1 MGEKENLLQQNNRLE
16 LTIDKL
22 QESIEVLND
31 LTKEKEELNTKI
43 IILRSELDDKTY
55 QCDERKACI
64 DELMMKQN
72 VREKRDLKLAEIN
85 ATAIGALS
93 RERKR
98 LRDSNGSLK
107 SELTNANN
115 SLKELEDLLATKE
128 EEKNTVLSE
137 KTLLLSK
144 CAKFDQGSSL
154 MGKKMITYRSEKEGF
169 KNLEKN
175 NAILHV
181 KNKVLAEEKKL
192 STEKNDELNSKI
204 DRFEKLLKKKD
215 NELIVLEDNQH
226 KTLSKEALTQ
236 SRFIKLGKQLRIAE
250 EELVS
255 FKNLNKK
262 SLVKYNVLSEES
274 KLFDANIHVLQ
285 SELDHANES
294 LKEVKDAVIMKDEEM
309 KKIGNVCDRN
319 KTLIEEKESLELRLE
334 SLEFDREELL
344 VQLGLFR
351 QTQEES
357 HTMYESVITKMQ
369 EDNERIILFE
379 EKVDKIP
386 ENYTDKNLCERDQK
400 QDIQQELDSSK
411 FSVAELENTIN
422 EMRKEPLHDSKT
434 FLEAKDYQTALLDD
448 QKRLITDLQVSLA
461 KKDKLIDMETLHQ
474 SANKKVNI
482 KQTVSCLSHKDSN
495 DHMQTNAQIVQQTS
509 ECNKESSDNNN
520 IAGKLKPDQ
529 LEKELQTMNDKLN
542 SIQTEFDEK
551 IKENIFI
558 KNNLEKRLAEKDDD
572 ILVYCTELEA
582 LKPQFEENKAELSHL
597 TNQVETQ
604 RQESESKNST
614 LQILGASE
622 EEEESIDFMKKQ
634 LVTLAIALEKAEEQ
648 KADAME
654 QILTERKA
662 NAENFKRLGNS
673 VRRFYLTLDCGT
685 S

>member
-1 MGEKENLLQQNNRLE
+1 MGSPELSPHENKKVKDFITITKPTNYQKSTLSNCKEIESHSLDLKHSFKDSNMGQTFESEQHNEKNEISLVLEAYPNETRRVNPDINNDHFAINDISLTNNVKVESAGMDKKCINMVEKKIELDKNEGHLRKNTNGADIDTTNKDEHIVTTISPEGFAVNIDYEKLLKHEMMKRMLVERLVAEHDLTIKQLEKEKSQAINDMKNAEGIFLDQSNERELEIASLETVKLKITSDINNTASQLKGLKQENDEVMSKMSILCSKVEDINKEKENLLQQNNRLE

-85 ATAIGALS
+85 ATAIEALS
-93 RERKR
+93 REKKR

-154 MGKKMITYRSEKEGF
+154 MEKKMVTYRLEKEGF
-169 KNLEKN
+169 KNLKIN
-175 NAILHV
+175 NSNLHV
-181 KNKVLAEEKKL
+181 KNKILAEEKKSL
-192 STEKNDELNSKI
+192 TEKNDELNSKI

-262 SLVKYNVLSEES
+262 SLVKYNVLSEEN

-369 EDNERIILFE
+369 EDND
-379 EKVDKIP
+379 DK
-386 ENYTDKNLCERDQK
+386 
-400 QDIQQELDSSK
+400 
-411 FSVAELENTIN
+411 
-422 EMRKEPLHDSKT
+422 
-434 FLEAKDYQTALLDD
+434 
-448 QKRLITDLQVSLA
+448 
-461 KKDKLIDMETLHQ
+461 ETLCHEL
-474 SANKKVNI
+474 K
-482 KQTVSCLSHKDSN
+482 T
-495 DHMQTNAQIVQQTS
+495 
-509 ECNKESSDNNN
+509 
-520 IAGKLKPDQ
+520 KL
-529 LEKELQTMNDKLN
+529 
-542 SIQTEFDEK
+542 
-551 IKENIFI
+551 
-558 KNNLEKRLAEKDDD
+558 
-572 ILVYCTELEA
+572 
-582 LKPQFEENKAELSHL
+582 
-597 TNQVETQ
+597 
-604 RQESESKNST
+604 
-614 LQILGASE
+614 E
-622 EEEESIDFMKKQ
+622 EEEETTVNNEMNALKEFALKNEAISK
-634 LVTLAIALEKAEEQ
+634 LAEK
-648 KADAME
+648 
-654 QILTERKA
+654 
-662 NAENFKRLGNS
+662 N
-673 VRRFYLTLDCGT
+673 
-685 S
+685 

>member
-1 MGEKENLLQQNNRLE
+1 M
-16 LTIDKL
+16 
-22 QESIEVLND
+22 
-31 LTKEKEELNTKI
+31 
-43 IILRSELDDKTY
+43 
-55 QCDERKACI
+55 
-64 DELMMKQN
+64 
-72 VREKRDLKLAEIN
+72 
-85 ATAIGALS
+85 
-93 RERKR
+93 
-98 LRDSNGSLK
+98 
-107 SELTNANN
+107 
-115 SLKELEDLLATKE
+115 
-128 EEKNTVLSE
+128 
-137 KTLLLSK
+137 
-144 CAKFDQGSSL
+144 
-154 MGKKMITYRSEKEGF
+154 
-169 KNLEKN
+169 
-175 NAILHV
+175 
-181 KNKVLAEEKKL
+181 
-192 STEKNDELNSKI
+192 
-204 DRFEKLLKKKD
+204 
-215 NELIVLEDNQH
+215 
-226 KTLSKEALTQ
+226 
-236 SRFIKLGKQLRIAE
+236 
-250 EELVS
+250 
-255 FKNLNKK
+255 
-262 SLVKYNVLSEES
+262 
-274 KLFDANIHVLQ
+274 
-285 SELDHANES
+285 
-294 LKEVKDAVIMKDEEM
+294 
-309 KKIGNVCDRN
+309 
-319 KTLIEEKESLELRLE
+319 RLE
-334 SLEFDREELL
+334 SLEFDRDELL

-357 HTMYESVITKMQ
+357 QTMYESVITKMQ
-369 EDNERIILFE
+369 EDNDDKETLCHELKTKLEEEEETTVNNEMNALKEFALKNEAISKLAEKNSTLDDKTTTLMQTIKEKSERIILLE
-379 EKVDKIP
+379 EKVDKIS

-411 FSVAELENTIN
+411 CSVAELENTIN
-422 EMRKEPLHDSKT
+422 EMRKEHLHDSKT

-461 KKDKLIDMETLHQ
+461 KKDKLIDVETLHQ

-482 KQTVSCLSHKDSN
+482 KQTVSCLFHKDSN

-509 ECNKESSDNNN
+509 ECNKESPDNNN
-520 IAGKLKPDQ
+520 IAGKLKSDQ

-551 IKENIFI
+551 VKENIFI

-673 VRRFYLTLDCGT
+673 VRRFYSTLDCGT

>member
-1 MGEKENLLQQNNRLE
+1 MG
-16 LTIDKL
+16 
-22 QESIEVLND
+22 
-31 LTKEKEELNTKI
+31 
-43 IILRSELDDKTY
+43 
-55 QCDERKACI
+55 
-64 DELMMKQN
+64 
-72 VREKRDLKLAEIN
+72 EKRDLKLAEIN
-85 ATAIGALS
+85 ATAIEALS
-93 RERKR
+93 REKKR

-204 DRFEKLLKKKD
+204 DRFEKLLKKKN
-215 NELIVLEDNQH
+215 NELIVLEDNQN

-255 FKNLNKK
+255 FQNLNKK
-262 SLVKYNVLSEES
+262 SLVKYNVLSEEN

-309 KKIGNVCDRN
+309 TKIGNVCDRN

-357 HTMYESVITKMQ
+357 QTMYESVITKMQ
-369 EDNERIILFE
+369 EDNDDKETLCHELKTKLEEEEETTVNNEMNTLKEFALKNEAISKLAEKNSTLDDKTTTLMQTIKENNERIILLE

-422 EMRKEPLHDSKT
+422 EMRKEHLHDSKT

-474 SANKKVNI
+474 LANKKVNI
-482 KQTVSCLSHKDSN
+482 KQNISCLSHKDSN

-622 EEEESIDFMKKQ
+622 EEEESIDLMKKQ

-673 VRRFYLTLDCGT
+673 VRRFYSTLDCGT